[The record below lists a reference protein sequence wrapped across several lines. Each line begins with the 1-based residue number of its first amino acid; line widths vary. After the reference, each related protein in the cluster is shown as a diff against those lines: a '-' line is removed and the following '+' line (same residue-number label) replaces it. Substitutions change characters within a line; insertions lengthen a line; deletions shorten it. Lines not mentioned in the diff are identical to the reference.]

1 MKIMRK
7 ENNQC
12 EHLYLE
18 KSSRMV
24 MTIIKKAFELVL
36 TLKMVIESD
45 WDLERLID
53 LLLLFR

>member
-7 ENNQC
+7 ENNLC

-45 WDLERLID
+45 WERLID
-53 LLLLFR
+53 LLLLFL

>member
-1 MKIMRK
+1 MRK

-45 WDLERLID
+45 WDWERLID

>member
-1 MKIMRK
+1 MRK

-24 MTIIKKAFELVL
+24 MAIIKKAFELVL

-45 WDLERLID
+45 WDWDWERLID
-53 LLLLFR
+53 LLVLFL